1 MSSDCSCSICCDDI
15 TSQTGSATLSCA
27 HSFHIRCITS
37 WFATQEKG
45 TCPMCRKEMSEIEDL
60 APIGEEDEE
69 ESEDEEDE
77 EEDEEEQI
85 MLFMREELDQLLRSL
100 GGVGV
105 TATMDFFQG
114 FPEEQHLEP
123 VATLTRIDID
133 LICAGNGASMIS
145 DEEWDRR
152 YLIQREKLDE
162 DEEEEEVQAPLSITW
177 LLQDDGRWVRQIL
190 NPEQD
195 TGVSA
200 TASEIPG
207 STTAAFAQEKAEV
220 AARSLQK
227 VWRGFATRK
236 AILETQAPAILAQIK
251 RA

>member
-1 MSSDCSCSICCDDI
+1 
-15 TSQTGSATLSCA
+15 
-27 HSFHIRCITS
+27 
-37 WFATQEKG
+37 
-45 TCPMCRKEMSEIEDL
+45 MCRKEMSEIEDL

>member
-1 MSSDCSCSICCDDI
+1 
-15 TSQTGSATLSCA
+15 
-27 HSFHIRCITS
+27 
-37 WFATQEKG
+37 
-45 TCPMCRKEMSEIEDL
+45 MCRKEMSEIEDL
-60 APIGEEDEE
+60 APIGEEESEEEDDDEE
-69 ESEDEEDE
+69 DDEDDEEDE
-77 EEDEEEQI
+77 DEQA
-85 MLFMREELDQLLRSL
+85 MLFLREELDELLRSL

-114 FPEEQHLEP
+114 FPEEEHLEP
-123 VATLTRIDID
+123 VATLTRTDID

-152 YLIQREKLDE
+152 YFAQREKLDE
-162 DEEEEEVQAPLSITW
+162 DEEQEEIQTPPLSVTW
-177 LLQDDGRWVRQIL
+177 LLQDDGRWVRQVL

-207 STTAAFAQEKAEV
+207 STTAVFAQEKAEV

-236 AILETQAPAILAQIK
+236 AILETQIPTILAQMK
-251 RA
+251 HSS